1 RSHCGRLPRA
11 ARRRGPAVRAVQLG
25 LRRRLRR
32 GRPPAAA
39 RGLPPDVDDLPA
51 ADPPG
56 GRAGRRRPARAVH
69 RRGLPD
75 GRLAGARDLRHVRH
89 RLRRPP
95 GADPNPD
102 AGRLGRLSAAQ
113 GLPARRDP
121 GGVQGRRDSAARPA
135 EGVLMTEKTTHGA
148 QRLSDVTTGTDTTE
162 RGSTGD
168 PYAPSRETT
177 EGRVYTVTG
186 GDWDEVMADVSGD
199 EKIIMNLGPQHPST
213 HGVLRLI
220 VELEGETVTDLR
232 SVVGYLHTGIEK
244 NVEYRTWT
252 QG

>member
-1 RSHCGRLPRA
+1 
-11 ARRRGPAVRAVQLG
+11 
-25 LRRRLRR
+25 
-32 GRPPAAA
+32 
-39 RGLPPDVDDLPA
+39 
-51 ADPPG
+51 
-56 GRAGRRRPARAVH
+56 
-69 RRGLPD
+69 
-75 GRLAGARDLRHVRH
+75 
-89 RLRRPP
+89 
-95 GADPNPD
+95 NPD

-162 RGSTGD
+162 RGSTSD

-199 EKIIMNLGPQHPST
+199 EKIIMNLGRQIGRASCRDREECT
-213 HGVLRLI
+213 SAVDTLS
-220 VELEGETVTDLR
+220 EQR
-232 SVVGYLHTGIEK
+232 SSE
-244 NVEYRTWT
+244 RTT
-252 QG
+252 